1 MSQCFRSLVLVRSL
15 KRKFRDRKH
24 FAAADESLPLLL
36 RGRSRVLVPATG
48 GGQRK
53 PYGNRVRCR
62 YAWQQP
68 CFAAPCAPAIRY
80 SPEAIALEAWQHCPL
95 RMSCG
100 AICLIQDQLAVWLKA
115 LMESSKNGGG
125 ILAMKSILVPTSGS
139 DTDEPVF
146 ATALAAA
153 QPFSAHLRFV
163 HVRVSAGRAALHT
176 PHVEFARGPSVVDWK
191 SCSWRL
197 TRGQLRRDSIS
208 ANFAHIPELRWW
220 TCPAPR
226 TW

>member
-1 MSQCFRSLVLVRSL
+1 VRDSILRTPSPLLTKYRPVASPPARNWRRSTKAVWKSRSLSLRPAATLFRRSVCSRHPLLSGSDRPRSL
-15 KRKFRDRKH
+15 
-24 FAAADESLPLLL
+24 AALSIAHVL
-36 RGRSRVLVPATG
+36 RGNLFDS
-48 GGQRK
+48 
-53 PYGNRVRCR
+53 
-62 YAWQQP
+62 
-68 CFAAPCAPAIRY
+68 
-80 SPEAIALEAWQHCPL
+80 
-95 RMSCG
+95 
-100 AICLIQDQLAVWLKA
+100 DQLAVWLKA